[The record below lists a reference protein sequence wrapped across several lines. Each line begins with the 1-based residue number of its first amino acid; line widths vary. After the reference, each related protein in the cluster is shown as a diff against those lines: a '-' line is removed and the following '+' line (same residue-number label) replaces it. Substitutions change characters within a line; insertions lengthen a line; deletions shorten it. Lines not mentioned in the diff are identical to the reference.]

1 MTATEGT
8 AMKAIVGIEYGSP
21 DRLRL
26 EDVPKPSPGPNQVLV
41 RVAAASLNPL
51 DWHLMRGKPYLAR
64 MGAGYRRPKRAVRGV
79 DAAGV
84 VEAVGAE
91 VIDFKP
97 GDRVFGLCAGS
108 LAEYGVSEA
117 SDELV
122 AMPEALSYER
132 AAALPIAGF
141 TALQAIRRAD
151 LKSGQTVL
159 VNGAAGGV
167 GTFAVQIAVQMGARV
182 TGVCSKANLDIVQ
195 SLGATTVIDYATE
208 DFAASR
214 DHYDVVLD
222 AVGNRSLGDLRRCL
236 QPGGALVVI
245 APHPGD
251 WLAPLVL
258 PLGAMVTSKI
268 KRERLFPLL
277 AKSNRDDLAALASL
291 TVGGKISPL
300 VSRTYSLSDAPE
312 GMRHLETGHAVGKLV
327 VTTASS

>member
-1 MTATEGT
+1 M
-8 AMKAIVGIEYGSP
+8 
-21 DRLRL
+21 
-26 EDVPKPSPGPNQVLV
+26 
-41 RVAAASLNPL
+41 
-51 DWHLMRGKPYLAR
+51 
-64 MGAGYRRPKRAVRGV
+64 
-79 DAAGV
+79 
-84 VEAVGAE
+84 
-91 VIDFKP
+91 
-97 GDRVFGLCAGS
+97 FGLCAGS

-236 QPGGALVVI
+236 QPGGARHDVV
-245 APHPGD
+245 A
-251 WLAPLVL
+251 
-258 PLGAMVTSKI
+258 
-268 KRERLFPLL
+268 
-277 AKSNRDDLAALASL
+277 
-291 TVGGKISPL
+291 
-300 VSRTYSLSDAPE
+300 
-312 GMRHLETGHAVGKLV
+312 
-327 VTTASS
+327 